1 MKKTIGDIF
10 YFIGEN
16 IVIILLVIFFTIIVI
31 TRCIND
37 GYYKYKGET
46 YYKHN
51 GRYYIYYEN
60 DWERIEDENF
70 KIDLEYKVSYDDTHV
85 MKKFNGFTHLID
97 YVGTDDD

>member
-16 IVIILLVIFFTIIVI
+16 IVVILLVIFFIVIVI

-46 YYKHN
+46 YYNHN
-51 GRYYIYYEN
+51 GR
-60 DWERIEDENF
+60 
-70 KIDLEYKVSYDDTHV
+70 
-85 MKKFNGFTHLID
+85 
-97 YVGTDDD
+97 